1 MSHNKGLTLIKDIF
15 IFAVGSI
22 GSKLIL
28 FLLVPLYT
36 NYMTTDEYG
45 TADLVFTVSQLVVP
59 FVSVVIFDAVVRFGL
74 MKSEKAENVLLN
86 AFVVIVVG
94 SVVTV
99 LLTPLLSFY
108 SAVSEWKW
116 YFCIYTILNMILPVE
131 MNFLK
136 VKNRNSLYAA
146 GGILQTLLL
155 AILNIILL
163 TRFSMGVKG
172 YLISNIV
179 AGAVTAVTLFFVGGV
194 GKSLKKAKFNKTLLM
209 SMMAFSAPL
218 ILNNISWWAIHSS
231 NKLMI
236 ELMLSASAL
245 GIYTVATKIPS
256 LINVFISIFSQA
268 WGISSIKEAED
279 GGDKSFY
286 SEVMSVYSTLAFS
299 AATILILIIKPFM
312 ALYVGEDFLS
322 AWQYVPFLLVSAVFN
337 AISSFYGSIYSALK
351 KSKNNMMTTLLAAI
365 VNIVLNFIFIKIYGI
380 WGAVIGTVAAYIVIA
395 VARIAD
401 IQRFVKIHIN
411 WLAFVLN
418 CVILLLQAL
427 AVSFDFYPYAVSAV
441 SVAAILLLNGKLWL
455 TLIKKVAKGG
465 KKLLTKGKNR

>member
-1 MSHNKGLTLIKDIF
+1 MSQNKGLSLIKDIL

-45 TADLVFTVSQLVVP
+45 TADLVFTVSQLLVP

-74 MKSEKAENVLLN
+74 MKTQKPQNVLLA
-86 AFVVIVVG
+86 AFVVITVG
-94 SVVTV
+94 ALVTV
-99 LLTPLLSFY
+99 ALTPLLRFY

-116 YFCIYTILNMILPVE
+116 YFCVYTILNMILPVE
-131 MNFLK
+131 MNYLK

-155 AILNIILL
+155 AVLNIILL
-163 TRFSMGVKG
+163 TRYNLGVKG
-172 YLISNIV
+172 YLVSYIV
-179 AGAVTAVTLFFVGGV
+179 AAAVTAVVLFFVGGI
-194 GKSLKKAKFNKTLLM
+194 GKAIKDARFDKKLLFE
-209 SMMAFSAPL
+209 MMAFSAPL

-286 SEVMSVYSTLAFS
+286 SEVMTVYSTLAFS
-299 AATILILIIKPFM
+299 AATVLILIIKPFM
-312 ALYVGEDFLS
+312 SLYVGEDFQS

-337 AISSFYGSIYSALK
+337 AISSFYGSIYSAIK
-351 KSKNNMMTTLLAAI
+351 KTKNNMMTTLVAAV
-365 VNIVLNFIFIKIYGI
+365 VNIIFNLVFIRLCGV

-395 VARIAD
+395 LARIID

-411 WLAFVLN
+411 WFAFGLN
-418 CVILLLQAL
+418 CVIILLQAL
-427 AVSFDFYPYAVSAV
+427 CVSFGFYPYIVSAV
-441 SVAAILLLNGKLWL
+441 SVAVIFATNSKIWI
-455 TLIKKVAKGG
+455 TLFNKVLRGG
-465 KKLLTKGKNR
+465 KKLLSKGKN